1 MRAAPAAVD
10 KVLPSDCPAFQELLQ
25 RSNVVLVYGE
35 AAAGKTTLALTALKQ
50 LCLTRCLYV
59 STERLDFLRR
69 AQQLGLDLG
78 RLEVYSALDAYD
90 FIELVASPRLA
101 AYDAVAVDSI
111 NAYAHETRE
120 SYVLTLLAAASLR
133 SLAER
138 LGVKVL
144 ETAQVRY
151 HGEAGE
157 EPAAGKALELWAD
170 TVIELRRVPG
180 SAERLAE
187 VKGGPVLRFRVT
199 EEGLEWLKC

>member
-1 MRAAPAAVD
+1 M
-10 KVLPSDCPAFQELLQ
+10 PSDCPVLQELLQ
-25 RSNVVLVYGE
+25 RSSVILVYGE
-35 AAAGKTTLALTALKQ
+35 AAAGKTTLILTAMKQ

-59 STERLDFLRR
+59 TTERLDFLRR

-90 FIELVASPRLA
+90 FVELVASPRLA
-101 AYDAVAVDSI
+101 VYDAVAVDSI
-111 NAYAHETRE
+111 NAYATETRE
-120 SYVLTLLAAASLR
+120 FYTLTLLAAAALR

-138 LGVKVL
+138 LGVKVI

-151 HGEAGE
+151 HASGEGGEGRE

-180 SAERLAE
+180 TAERLA
-187 VKGGPVLRFRVT
+187 VIQGGPVLRFRVT